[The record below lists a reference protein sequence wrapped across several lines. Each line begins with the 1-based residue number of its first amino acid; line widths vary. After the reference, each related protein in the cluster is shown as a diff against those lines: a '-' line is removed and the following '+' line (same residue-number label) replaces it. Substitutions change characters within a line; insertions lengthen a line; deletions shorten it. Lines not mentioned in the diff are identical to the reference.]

1 MRVGIH
7 GKDKTFAGH
16 ALGYESTFCAGI
28 KAGLGGGLMTDSI
41 VILRVFIQSGKLDD
55 QRLVFLQGGNTGLGV
70 VLIGFFSILNKQFSC
85 NRSQQAQGYGVI
97 GGLTQQHISRESL
110 AVQGG

>member
-1 MRVGIH
+1 MKTIPAVFFILLLSVQCSKSTPAEANLSRV
-7 GKDKTFAGH
+7 
-16 ALGYESTFCAGI
+16 
-28 KAGLGGGLMTDSI
+28 
-41 VILRVFIQSGKLDD
+41 SGKLDD